1 LHRTYDYTEKERK
14 RLLVVEEIGML
25 QKPDQPMRSFGG
37 EMPEAS

>member
-1 LHRTYDYTEKERK
+1 MRK
-14 RLLVVEEIGML
+14 RLLAVEERDGAFSGVIGML